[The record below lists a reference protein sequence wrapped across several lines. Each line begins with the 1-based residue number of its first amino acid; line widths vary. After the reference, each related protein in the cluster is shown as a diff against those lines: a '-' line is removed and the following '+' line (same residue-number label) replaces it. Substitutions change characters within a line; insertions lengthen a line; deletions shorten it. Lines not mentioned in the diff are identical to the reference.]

1 MLDANAVAVPPF
13 RVPSDVL
20 KLHKLID
27 LATLS
32 DEEMRRYASL
42 RRSESLG

>member
-1 MLDANAVAVPPF
+1 MLDANAVTVPPF
-13 RVPSDVL
+13 RVPGDVL

-27 LATLS
+27 LATSS
-32 DEEMRRYASL
+32 DEKVRRHASL